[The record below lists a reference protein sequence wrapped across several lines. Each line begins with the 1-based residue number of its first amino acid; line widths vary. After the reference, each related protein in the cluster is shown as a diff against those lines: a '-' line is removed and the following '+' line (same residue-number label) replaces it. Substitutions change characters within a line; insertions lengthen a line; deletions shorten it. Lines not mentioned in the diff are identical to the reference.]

1 MAMGK
6 RGLRSRFR
14 AGLSGLRR
22 QLQAGKDLETRPVSR
37 EVPVVVEDK
46 GEKDDLWKRQS
57 SFRSSLLLHGSSKI
71 YIWFETVQETGVRFS
86 LDMAT
91 GVLSELENWEPEV
104 EMPGGS
110 AIDPEPLSVWGMD
123 SADGRINIMMNVDR
137 FDDLFVD
144 GEPADLANYPA
155 VAAIVDVVRNVVV
168 RDIWR
173 EAWKHGA

>member
-1 MAMGK
+1 MGK

-22 QLQAGKDLETRPVSR
+22 QLQASKDVDTRSVSR
-37 EVPVVVEDK
+37 EIPAVLEEKV
-46 GEKDDLWKRQS
+46 EKDDLWERQS

-71 YIWFETVQETGVRFS
+71 YIWFETVEETGVRFS

-91 GVLSELENWEPEV
+91 GVLSESENWEPEV

-123 SADGRINIMMNVDR
+123 SADGRINIIMNVDR
-137 FDDLFVD
+137 FDDLFID
-144 GEPADLANYPA
+144 GDSADIASHPT

-168 RDIWR
+168 RDIWI
-173 EAWKHGA
+173 EAWTESS